1 MNVLLNRYS
10 TSVGAVHY
18 HTSAKQNKGIE
29 EMFLELTQR
38 MMGRAREQEVEEAAE
53 LARTASTR
61 RHIVVVDDEQLPPA
75 KSCCGTSAT

>member
-1 MNVLLNRYS
+1 MCKFHRYS
-10 TSVGAVHY
+10 SSVGAVHF

-53 LARTASTR
+53 LARTSSMR
-61 RHIVVVDDEQLPPA
+61 RHIVVVDDEELPQT
-75 KSCCGTSAT
+75 KSCCGTTT